1 MPEVIIILFGLEID
15 VESYVSLEFRSS
27 KDPFPARISYD
38 VSEVLNINVIN
49 ICFLESH

>member
-1 MPEVIIILFGLEID
+1 MLRA
-15 VESYVSLEFRSS
+15 YVSLEFRSS